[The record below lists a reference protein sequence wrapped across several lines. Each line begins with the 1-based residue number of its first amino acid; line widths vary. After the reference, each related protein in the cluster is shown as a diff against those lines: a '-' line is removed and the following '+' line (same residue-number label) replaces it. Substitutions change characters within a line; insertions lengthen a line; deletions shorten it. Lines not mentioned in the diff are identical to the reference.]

1 MRKVLV
7 LCSGNSVRSQIAEAY
22 LKFYAK
28 GYGIFFSAGLTDQG
42 INPYAAQVM
51 AEDNIDL
58 NEHLSKTVEAFTN
71 IHFDYL
77 ITVCAEARKELPGNF
92 TYDQHVH
99 YEIPDPAQF
108 KGSEEETVQFFF
120 EVRETIKRYILQFIG
135 RNLMPRTEVHEAE

>member
-28 GYGIFFSAGLTDQG
+28 GYGIFFSAGLTDEG
-42 INPYAAQVM
+42 INPYAARVM

-77 ITVCAEARKELPGNF
+77 ITVCPEANKNLPDNF
-92 TYDQHVH
+92 SYDHHTH
-99 YEIPDPAQF
+99 YEIPDPTSF
-108 KGSEEETVQFFF
+108 EGSEEEKLRFFF
-120 EVRETIKRYILQFIG
+120 DTRETVKRYILQFIG
-135 RNLMPRTEVHEAE
+135 RNLMPRVEVPESP